1 MLFSMVIRLAMVA
14 ATAGVVFWIGWTLPS
29 SRFLNSD
36 EISLSDRLDTNVL
49 GSTDPLPPS
58 QTGFEAVSK
67 GPQTRSSRPSVSRT
81 VDLNLASKREL
92 EGLPGIGPILAMR
105 IVEYREARGAFQD
118 IEQLRRVKGIGKKTF
133 DRIRTLVGVTSSL
146 TMQPNRKAA

>member
-49 GSTDPLPPS
+49 GSADPLPPS

-67 GPQTRSSRPSVSRT
+67 GLQTRSSRPSVSRT
-81 VDLNLASKREL
+81 VDLNRASKREL

-118 IEQLRRVKGIGKKTF
+118 VEQLRRVKGIGKKTF
-133 DRIRTLVGVTSSL
+133 DRIRALVGVTSSL
-146 TMQPNRKAA
+146 NMQPNRKPA